1 MDQPL
6 PGQRWVSN
14 NEPELGLGVVMKA
27 QYGRIELFFP
37 AAGEMRQYS
46 LTGAPLRRVRF
57 QPGDTI
63 KTHEGRQVEVETTDE
78 RNGMLFYLGAGGVEI
93 SEAELADTIS
103 FSKPQ
108 DRLMASQIDDLDT
121 FDLRVE
127 ALQRRAQIRQN
138 PVRGFCGGRV
148 DLLPHQMYIASEVGS
163 RLVPRVLLADEV
175 GLGKTIEAGL
185 ILHRLHLTGRAE
197 RVLILVPD
205 ALVHQWFVEL
215 YRRFN
220 LRFSIFDEAR
230 CDEIETEEEGANPF
244 LESQLVICSTSF
256 LAKAPARAAQVQ
268 AAGWDLM
275 IVDEAH
281 HLEWTSQAAS
291 ASYTLV
297 ETLASTIPGLLLLT
311 ATPQQLGPEGH
322 FARLR
327 LLDANRYA
335 DLEQFLEETKHY
347 EEVASAVDRLLN
359 GKNLT
364 AADQKLFAKKSP
376 HVQELAAATKEGADG
391 AREKLIAA
399 LLDEF
404 GNGRVMFRNTRA
416 ALSGF
421 PERKAHLAPI
431 EGGDDPV
438 EAKVKWLAALLKK
451 LGEDKVLLICRTK
464 KLAEEIH
471 ERLVRE
477 VNVTAALFHEG
488 LTLMQRDRQAAFFA
502 EEEEGARI
510 LLCSEIGSEGRNF
523 QFAHHLV
530 LFDLPQDP
538 ELLEQRIGRLD
549 RIGQTST
556 IHVHVPYLK
565 GTAEEVLARWYD
577 DGLNA
582 FEKNLHGA
590 TEIAQGLRASLEPLL
605 ESFEEKSLAAF
616 LKESQALRAKVV
628 KKLEKGHDRLLE
640 LNSCKPEQADS
651 VIETIR
657 AQDADDEFEEFFIRL
672 ADHFGLEIEEME
684 NRSYVF
690 KRGDLITDA
699 FPALPEEGLTVTFDR
714 QRAITRE
721 NVSFLTI
728 DHPIVRGALDLLLG
742 GEQGNSS
749 FAAWRGSGSEGL
761 ILETHFVIECVAPA
775 KLHADRFLAPA
786 PIRIVV
792 DHASKDLRQDVA
804 YLHAK
809 LDKSNPT
816 RLLEKAP
823 VRKKLFPAMLNA
835 SRKIAEEELK
845 KIIAEATTSM
855 KAQIEAEISRLEDLR
870 QINDHVRPEEIEA
883 LRTQIAELEEA
894 IGGARLR
901 LDALM
906 LVLQSK

>member
-63 KTHEGRQVEVETTDE
+63 KTHEGKQIEVESTEE
-78 RNGMLFYLGAGGVEI
+78 RQGMLFYIGNDGEI

-103 FSKPQ
+103 FSKPE
-108 DRLMASQIDDLDT
+108 DRLMASQIDELTT

-127 ALQRRAQIRQN
+127 ALQRRAQIRQSA
-138 PVRGFCGGRV
+138 VRGFCGGRV
-148 DLLPHQMYIASEVGS
+148 DLLPHQMFIANEVGS

-230 CDEIETEEEGANPF
+230 CDEIETSEEDANPF

-256 LAKAPARAAQVQ
+256 LAKAPNRAAQVE
-268 AAGWDLM
+268 AAGWDLL

-281 HLEWTSQAAS
+281 HLEWSTKEAS
-291 ASYTLV
+291 PSYTMV
-297 ETLASTIPGLLLLT
+297 EALASKIQGLLLLT

-335 DLEQFLEETKHY
+335 DLAQFLEETKHY
-347 EEVASAVDRLLN
+347 EEVASAVDKLLG

-364 AADQKLFAKKSP
+364 AADQKVFAKKSP
-376 HVQELAAATKEGADG
+376 HVQELAVATKAGTEG
-391 AREKLIAA
+391 AREKLVAA

-404 GNGRVMFRNTRA
+404 GTGRVMFRNTRA

-431 EGGDDPV
+431 EAGDDPI

-451 LGEDKVLLICRTK
+451 HGEQKVLLICRTK
-464 KLAEEIH
+464 KLAEDIH

-477 VNVTAALFHEG
+477 INVTAALFHEG

-565 GTAEEVLARWYD
+565 GTGEEVLARWYD

-590 TEIAQGLRASLEPLL
+590 TEIAQGLRESLKPLM
-605 ESFEEKSLAAF
+605 EDFSEKGLTAF
-616 LKESQALRAKVV
+616 LKETKTLRSQVT
-628 KKLEKGHDRLLE
+628 KKLERGHDRLLE
-640 LNSCKPEQADS
+640 LNSCKPEQAET
-651 VIETIR
+651 VIDVIR
-657 AQDADDEFEEFFIRL
+657 KQDADDEFEEFFVRL

-699 FPALPEEGLTVTFDR
+699 FPSLPEEGLTVTFDR

-721 NVSFLTI
+721 NIAFLTI
-728 DHPIVRGALDLLLG
+728 DHPIVRGALDLLLS
-742 GEQGNSS
+742 GEAGNSG
-749 FAAWRGSGSEGL
+749 FAAWRGCSSEGL
-761 ILETHFVIECVAPA
+761 ILETHYVVEVVAPA
-775 KLHADRFLAPA
+775 ALHADRFLAPA
-786 PIRIVV
+786 PIRVVV
-792 DHASKDLRQDVA
+792 DHANKDLRADSS

-823 VRKKLFPAMLNA
+823 VRKKLFPAMMSA
-835 SRKIAEEELK
+835 SRKIAEAEMQKLVT
-845 KIIAEATTSM
+845 EATATM
-855 KAQIEAEISRLEDLR
+855 KAQIQAEIDRLEDLR
-870 QINDHVRPEEIEA
+870 QLNDHVRPEEIEA
-883 LRTQIAELEEA
+883 LKAQITSLEEA
-894 IGGARLR
+894 IGGARIR